1 MTSDRDPNSE
11 ALAAALTEPLGPVEV
26 HGISRLSGGASRET
40 WSFDA
45 VDADGVVHELVLRRD
60 PPGRPSVPGAIAR
73 EAAAMRAARG
83 AGVAVPEVLVDTD
96 DPLVWGG
103 AGMVMRRIAGETLA
117 RRILREDRYAPARQR
132 LTAACAASLARL
144 HRVDPA
150 TVPGGEVE
158 PAEPVRVLRAIIDA
172 FDEPVPTFEY
182 TLRWLE
188 EHRPDP
194 VGRAVLHGDFRLG
207 NLVVD
212 EDGLASVLDWELTHV
227 GDPVEDLGWLCVRA
241 WRFGAP
247 LAVGGL
253 GTREDLLRSYA
264 ASGGATVDA
273 ATLRWWEVYG
283 TLRWGAICLTQTAVH
298 LRHELRSVELAAI
311 GRRVCET
318 EWDLLLLVAPDRA
331 ELARARRAER
341 AAAASGRDD
350 GRDDEAARDEHALHG
365 RPSAVELVE
374 SVREFLTDHVMT
386 GTSGGLSF
394 HARVA
399 ANVLGMVERE
409 LQEGPAQ
416 LARRTTALDDLGV
429 RTERELAR
437 ALRQGTLQVGNGAV
451 LDVLAEGVVDRVGVA
466 NPRYLDLPS

>member
-1 MTSDRDPNSE
+1 MTSERDPNSE
-11 ALAAALTEPLGPVEV
+11 ALAAALADALGPVEV
-26 HGISRLSGGASRET
+26 RDVARLSGGASRET

-45 VDADGVVHELVLRRD
+45 VDAEGVVHELVLRRD
-60 PPGRPSVPGAIAR
+60 PPGRPSDAGAIAR

-96 DPLVWGG
+96 DPSVWGG

-117 RRILREDRYAPARQR
+117 RRILREERYASARQH
-132 LTAACAASLARL
+132 LTAACGGALARL
-144 HRVDPA
+144 HRLDPT
-150 TVPGGEVE
+150 TVPGGEVD
-158 PAEPVRVLRAIIDA
+158 PPDPVRVLRGIIDA

-188 EHRPDP
+188 EHRPEP
-194 VGRAVLHGDFRLG
+194 VGQALLHGDFRLG

-212 EDGLASVLDWELTHV
+212 EQGLASVLDWELTHV
-227 GDPVEDLGWLCVRA
+227 GDPAEDLGWLCVRA

-253 GTREDLLRSYA
+253 GTREELLHAYA
-264 ASGGATVDA
+264 AAGGPAVDL

-298 LRHELRSVELAAI
+298 LRGELRSVELAAI
-311 GRRVCET
+311 GRRVGET
-318 EWDLLLLVAPDRA
+318 EWDLLLLIAPDRA
-331 ELARARRAER
+331 ELARARWVQRSAD
-341 AAAASGRDD
+341 AAHEEQDDAAVRDD
-350 GRDDEAARDEHALHG
+350 GLHG
-365 RPSAVELVE
+365 RPTAAELVE
-374 SVREFLTDHVMT
+374 AVREFLTDHVQP
-386 GTSGGLSF
+386 GTSGGLAF

-409 LQEGPAQ
+409 LRDSPAQ
-416 LARRTTALDDLGV
+416 LARRTAALDELGV
-429 RTERELAR
+429 RSERELAR
-437 ALRQGTLQVGNGAV
+437 ALRRGTLQVGDGPL

-466 NPRYLDLPS
+466 NPRYLELPS